1 MNEGAAVE
9 GVRDRLA
16 SLPLFAGRSLDTLS
30 ITPLPGLTNHSFRV
44 DDGEAAYVLRLAG
57 RGTDAFVDRAAEAH
71 NMALAA
77 GLGLAP
83 EPVAVDEAA
92 GLLLTR
98 FLPGARPLS
107 VAAMT
112 APGPRAATARLLR
125 RLHESTVWFQGDRD
139 FSKTLA
145 LYRRLAADRG
155 YSEPPAFATACE
167 DALPLQRALAAMP
180 PSPTPCHIDP
190 TPGNVIAVPQ
200 PGREERLYL
209 IDWEYASMSEPAWD
223 LANLAGEAGF
233 EAADRAGL
241 LADYGTPPDGR
252 LTWRFALHVPLLH
265 LLAAAWARLQAA
277 AGNTQVDFAVLAGE
291 RLAAYRRERQDDAV
305 TVALERLGAG

>member
-1 MNEGAAVE
+1 MNDGTAIESARE
-9 GVRDRLA
+9 QLA
-16 SLPLFAGRSLDTLS
+16 RLPLFAGRSLDALS
-30 ITPLPGLTNHSFRV
+30 IAPLPGLTNHSFRV
-44 DDGEAAYVLRLAG
+44 DDGEAAYVLRLPG

-77 GLGLAP
+77 SLGLAP
-83 EPVAVDEAA
+83 EPVAVDDAA

-107 VAAMT
+107 AAAMK
-112 APGPRAATARLLR
+112 AAGPRAATARLLR
-125 RLHESTVWFQGDRD
+125 RLHESGVRFRGDRD

-145 LYRRLAADRG
+145 LYRRLAVERG
-155 YSEPPAFATACE
+155 AAEPPVFAAACD
-167 DALPLQRALAAMP
+167 DALPLRHALAAAP
-180 PSPTPCHIDP
+180 PSPTPCHVDP
-190 TPGNVIAVPQ
+190 TPGNFLAVPQ
-200 PGREERLYL
+200 PGRDERLYL

-233 EAADRAGL
+233 GAADRAGL

-252 LTWRFALHVPLLH
+252 LAWRFALHVPLLH

-277 AGNTQVDFAVLAGE
+277 AGNGQVDFAVLAGD
-291 RLAAYRRERQDDAV
+291 RLAAYRRERQDGAV
-305 TVALERLGAG
+305 TAALERLRAG

>member
-1 MNEGAAVE
+1 MND
-9 GVRDRLA
+9 GVAIEDARQRLA
-16 SLPLFAGRSLDTLS
+16 GLPIFAGRSLACLGV
-30 ITPLPGLTNHSFRV
+30 TPLPGLTNRSFRV
-44 DDGEAAYVLRLAG
+44 EDGDAVYVLRLPG

-107 VAAMT
+107 AAAMK
-112 APGPRAATARLLR
+112 AAGPRAATARLLR
-125 RLHESTVWFQGDRD
+125 RLHESGVRFQSDRD
-139 FSKTLA
+139 FARTLA

-155 YSEPPAFATACE
+155 AAESPAFVAACE
-167 DALPLQRALAAMP
+167 DALPLQRALAATPQP
-180 PSPTPCHIDP
+180 PAPCHIDP
-190 TPGNVIAVPQ
+190 TPGNFLAVPQ
-200 PGREERLYL
+200 PGRGDRLYL

-233 EAADRAGL
+233 AAADRAGL
-241 LADYGTPPDGR
+241 LADYGAPPDGR
-252 LTWRFALHVPLLH
+252 LAWRFALHVPLLH

-277 AGNTQVDFAVLAGE
+277 AGNTQVDFAVLAGD

-305 TVALERLGAG
+305 TVTLERLGAG